1 MDSKQI
7 KGYVWKQGGIDTSD
21 ATATASDILVD
32 ETAYVN
38 GIKITGTLLN
48 YVQFL
53 TIPLTVPTMPTI
65 TESTT

>member
-7 KGYVWKQGGIDTSD
+7 KGYVWKHGGIDTSD
-21 ATATASDILVD
+21 ATATASDILIG
-32 ETAYVN
+32 ESAYVN
-38 GIKITGTLLN
+38 GIKITGTLTN

-53 TIPLTVPTMPTI
+53 SLSLTVPTMPTI